1 VSYLAEAFM
10 KLADLTTPEFLD
22 NPYPFYGKLRAEG
35 PLVRIGPKAVIT
47 GRYDVIE
54 AILHDRR
61 FGKNYPESIRMRYG
75 DDAMHMRLFQGFS
88 RMFLVMNPP
97 SHTRQRA
104 LIVKAFDARHVDAMK
119 DISHRIAHELIDAFE
134 KAGTANLMAQFAFPL
149 PLRMIGQ
156 MLDIPAE
163 DTTQLGEAV
172 SAIAKVIDVA
182 PMNADDLGR
191 ACAGYEDLEHYFHC
205 VVEARRRRPG
215 NDLISMLLAVEE
227 EGERLSQDDI
237 VSNTILLLLAGHET
251 TSNMIGN
258 ALIALHRHPEQLA
271 LLKREPSLMPA
282 AVLECMRYDGSAQ
295 TTIRSA
301 LEDVEIAGVDVPCGT
316 SVLLMFGSAN
326 RDPAQYADPDLLDI
340 ERNEARLQSF
350 GSGIHHCLGYRMAL
364 VQLETALTAL
374 LERLPGLELT
384 GLDNLNWNRRGNL
397 RGVTSL
403 VGRW

>member
-1 VSYLAEAFM
+1 M

-22 NPYPFYGKLRAEG
+22 NPYPFYERLRAEG
-35 PLVRIGPKAVIT
+35 PLVRIGPKAVIS
-47 GRYDVIE
+47 GRYDAIE
-54 AILHDRR
+54 AILRDRR

-75 DDAMHMRLFQGFS
+75 EDAMHMGLFQGFS
-88 RMFLVMNPP
+88 RMFLLMNPP

-104 LIVKAFDARHVDAMK
+104 LIAKAFDARQAEAMK
-119 DISHRIAHELIDAFE
+119 DAAHKVAHELIDAFE
-134 KAGTANLMAQFAFPL
+134 RAGTANLTAQFAFPL

-163 DTTQLGEAV
+163 DATQLGVSV
-172 SAIAKVIDVA
+172 SAIARVIDVA
-182 PMNADDLGR
+182 PMHADDLGR

-227 EGERLSQDDI
+227 GGETLSQDEI
-237 VSNTILLLLAGHET
+237 VSNTILLLLTGHET

-258 ALIALHRHPEQLA
+258 ALIALHRHPDQLA
-271 LLKREPSLMPA
+271 LLKARPALMPD
-282 AVLECMRYDGSAQ
+282 AVLECMRYDSSVQ
-295 TTIRSA
+295 STIRSA
-301 LEDVEIAGVDVPCGT
+301 LEDVEIAGVEVPCGT
-316 SVLLMFGSAN
+316 SLLLMFGSAH
-326 RDPAQYADPDLLDI
+326 RDAAQYTNPERLDI
-340 ERNEARLQSF
+340 ERSEVRLQTF

-364 VQLETALTAL
+364 VQLETALSVL
-374 LERLPGLELT
+374 LERLPRLELT

-403 VGRW
+403 VARW

>member
-1 VSYLAEAFM
+1 M

-22 NPYPFYGKLRAEG
+22 NPYPFYDKLRAEG
-35 PLVRIGPKAVIT
+35 PLVRIGPRAVIT

-54 AILHDRR
+54 TVLHDRR
-61 FGKNYPESIRMRYG
+61 FGKNYPDSIRMRYG
-75 DDAMHMRLFQGFS
+75 EDAMHMRLFQGFS

-104 LIVKAFDARHVDAMK
+104 LIVKAFDARQIEAMSDVARK
-119 DISHRIAHELIDAFE
+119 VAHQLIDAFE
-134 KAGTANLMAQFAFPL
+134 KRGTADLTAQFAFPL

-156 MLDIPAE
+156 MLDIRDE
-163 DTTQLGEAV
+163 DAMQLGAAV
-172 SAIAKVIDVA
+172 RAIAKVLDVA

-227 EGERLSQDDI
+227 GGETLSQDEI
-237 VSNTILLLLAGHET
+237 VSNTILLFLAGHET

-258 ALIALHRHPEQLA
+258 ALIALHRYPEQLA
-271 LLKREPSLMPA
+271 LLKSRPSLMPE

-301 LEDVEIAGVDVPCGT
+301 LEDVDIAGVDVPCGT

-326 RDPAQYADPDLLDI
+326 RDPARYANPERLDI
-340 ERNEARLQSF
+340 ERNGVRPQAF
-350 GSGIHHCLGYRMAL
+350 GGGIHHCLGARMAL
-364 VQLETALTAL
+364 VQLEAALSVL
-374 LERLPGLELT
+374 LERLPGLALT
-384 GLDNLNWNRRGNL
+384 GLDKLSWNRRGNL

-403 VGRW
+403 EARW

>member
-1 VSYLAEAFM
+1 
-10 KLADLTTPEFLD
+10 
-22 NPYPFYGKLRAEG
+22 
-35 PLVRIGPKAVIT
+35 
-47 GRYDVIE
+47 
-54 AILHDRR
+54 
-61 FGKNYPESIRMRYG
+61 
-75 DDAMHMRLFQGFS
+75 
-88 RMFLVMNPP
+88 
-97 SHTRQRA
+97 
-104 LIVKAFDARHVDAMK
+104 
-119 DISHRIAHELIDAFE
+119 
-134 KAGTANLMAQFAFPL
+134 
-149 PLRMIGQ
+149 

-403 VGRW
+403 VARW

>member
-1 VSYLAEAFM
+1 M

-22 NPYPFYGKLRAEG
+22 NPYPFYEKLRAEG
-35 PLVRIGPKAVIT
+35 PLVRIGPKAFIT

-54 AILHDRR
+54 AILHDPR

-75 DDAMHMRLFQGFS
+75 EDAMHMRLFQGFS

-97 SHTRQRA
+97 AHTRQRA
-104 LIVKAFDARHVDAMK
+104 LIVKAFDARHVEAMK
-119 DISHRIAHELIDAFE
+119 DMSRRIAHELIDTFD

-156 MLDIPAE
+156 MLDISAK
-163 DTTQLGEAV
+163 DATQLGVAV

-215 NDLISMLLAVEE
+215 DDLISMLLAVEE
-227 EGERLSQDDI
+227 AGETLSQDEI
-237 VSNTILLLLAGHET
+237 VSNAILLFLAGHET

-258 ALIALHRHPEQLA
+258 ALIALHRHRDQLA
-271 LLKREPSLMPA
+271 LLKDKPSLMPD

-301 LEDVEIAGVDVPCGT
+301 LEDVEVAGIDVPCGT

-326 RDPAQYADPDLLDI
+326 RDPAHYTNPERLDI
-340 ERNEARLQSF
+340 ERNGVRLQTF

-364 VQLETALTAL
+364 VQLEAALSAL

-384 GLDNLNWNRRGNL
+384 GLDNLSWNRRGNL

-403 VGRW
+403 IARW

>member
-1 VSYLAEAFM
+1 M
-10 KLADLTTPEFLD
+10 KLADLTTSDFLD
-22 NPYPFYGKLRAEG
+22 NPYPFYAELRAEG
-35 PLVRIGPKAVIT
+35 PLVRIGPQAVIT

-61 FGKNYPESIRMRYG
+61 FGKNYPESIRIRYG
-75 DDAMHMRLFQGFS
+75 EDAMHMRLFQGFS

-104 LIVKAFDARHVDAMK
+104 LIAKAFDARQVEAMK
-119 DISHRIAHELIDAFE
+119 ETAHRAAHELIDAFE
-134 KAGTANLMAQFAFPL
+134 REKAANLVTQFAFPL

-156 MLDIPAE
+156 MLDIPDE
-163 DTTQLGEAV
+163 DAMQLGVAASAV
-172 SAIAKVIDVA
+172 AKVIDVA

-215 NDLISMLLAVEE
+215 SDLISMMLTVED
-227 EGERLSQDDI
+227 EGETLSQDEI
-237 VSNTILLLLAGHET
+237 VSNTILLFLAGHET

-258 ALIALHRHPEQLA
+258 ALVALHRHPDQLA
-271 LLKREPSLMPA
+271 LLKEKPA
-282 AVLECMRYDGSAQ
+282 LLRGAVLECMRYDSSAQ

-301 LEDVEIAGVDVPCGT
+301 LEDVEIAGVEVPCGT

-326 RDPAQYADPDLLDI
+326 RDPSRHAHPERLDI
-340 ERNEARLQSF
+340 ERDEGRLQTF
-350 GSGIHHCLGYRMAL
+350 GSGIHHCLGHRMAL
-364 VQLETALTAL
+364 VL
-374 LERLPGLELT
+374 LESALSVLLQRLPGLELT
-384 GLDNLNWNRRGNL
+384 GLDSLSWNRRGNL

-403 VGRW
+403 DARW